1 MANIRLEPPEPF
13 DFKTPDEWE
22 KWRRRFEQFRVAS
35 GLSGESGERQ
45 VCTLLY
51 CLGEEAENVLS
62 SMNVTAEERGSYV
75 AVLKKFNDFFKVRKN
90 IIFERVRFNRRA
102 QRDGESVEQYIS
114 DLYSLAENCE
124 YGAMKDEMI
133 RDRLVVGLLDCALSE
148 RLQLDPELTLEKA
161 KRAARQKEAVQ
172 EQQQSLRSD
181 LKVPGT
187 TDVDVVGQQRREQ
200 VRGPNTHST
209 VNLPNIG
216 RTRCGNCG
224 RGPHTRENCP
234 ARRVACH
241 SCGKQGH
248 FSAHCRS
255 KEVLALSVPG
265 FEEDV
270 QPAGP
275 VFLGTLDNEGTSTWT
290 VDVVSHGK
298 LLRFKIDTGA
308 EVTAISETTY
318 ESLGKTQLLRKCAK
332 TLYGPSAEPLH
343 ILGVLQMEL
352 KYSGRVCHQP
362 VYVIKGL
369 KGNLL
374 GLPAIQSLQLLSR
387 INSIDDYSTN
397 IYRQFPNL
405 FRGLGIY
412 DEPYHIKLKPN
423 ATPHCV
429 YTARNIPIPY
439 FEKVKLELTKMES
452 SGVISQVDVPT
463 EWCAAMVAVPK
474 KTDSLR
480 ICVDLRPLNECVLR
494 EVHPLPKVDV
504 TLASLS
510 GARVFSKLDAN
521 SGFWQIPLSEE
532 SRLLTTFITPFGRY
546 CFNKL
551 PFGIAS
557 APEHFQKVMNK
568 VLSGLD
574 GIVCQMDDTL
584 VFGKSQEE
592 HDKRLLT
599 TLSRIQSAGLTLN
612 KEKCLFSKCTITF
625 LGHVID
631 SSGVSPDPEKIAA
644 IKDMPPP
651 KNISDLRRFMGMV
664 TQLGKF
670 TPNLAELSQPL
681 RELLST
687 KRCWC
692 WGPDQV
698 ESFTNIKTELTKPAV
713 LAFYNPANET
723 KVSADASSHGLGA
736 VLLQMEANAWKPVA
750 FASRSM
756 SSTEVRYAQIE
767 KEALAAT
774 WACERFRDYLVGKRF
789 CIETDHKPL
798 VPLLSST
805 HLDNLPPR
813 VLRFRLRLMR
823 FDYSIVHVPGKLLYT
838 ADTLSRAPTTLP
850 DADSN
855 ALQDEVEGFV
865 SNVTKCLPATEG
877 KLQTYRVFQASDP
890 ECVQIMKYC
899 RFGWPEKHCISDG
912 TKPYWVHRGLLTI
925 QDGLLLFGS
934 RIVVPR
940 ACRRETLDKIH
951 SGHLGIQRCKLR
963 VQQSVWW
970 PGVSKEIESLVKHC
984 RICARTTTTHKEPMI
999 VSQLPDY
1006 PWQKVG
1012 SDLFEF
1018 KGHSYIVLVDYF
1030 SRFLEV
1036 IKLTATTTSAI
1047 ISIMKA
1053 VFSRHG
1059 IPELLISDNGPQ
1071 YQSHEMKQFSQA
1083 YGFVHVTSSPHY
1095 PQSNG
1100 EAERA
1105 VQTAKRLL
1113 GRSEDPFVAVLSYNA
1128 TPMPWCNLSPS
1139 ELLMG
1144 RKLRSTIPQTTTVLI
1159 PGWPYLKEFK
1169 VKNRCL
1175 KEKQKIYYDQR
1186 HQTRSKT
1193 PLEDGTEVWVSK
1205 DGDKIPGTV
1214 TAPASTPRSYLVQT
1228 PAGQLRRNRSHLT
1241 EIPSLEDAAEASTED
1256 QLSEPDET
1264 EPVPQAPPRS
1274 PIMTRTRTGT
1284 AIRPPLRF

>member
-62 SMNVTAEERGSYV
+62 SMNATVEERGSYV

-90 IIFERVRFNRRA
+90 IIFERARFNRRA

-161 KRAARQKEAVQ
+161 KRAARQKEAVK

-216 RTRCGNCG
+216 RT
-224 RGPHTRENCP
+224 
-234 ARRVACH
+234 
-241 SCGKQGH
+241 
-248 FSAHCRS
+248 SAHCRS

-270 QPAGP
+270 QSADP
-275 VFLGTLDNEGTSTWT
+275 VFLGTLGNKGTSTWT
-290 VDVVSHGK
+290 VDVASHGK

-412 DEPYHIKLKPN
+412 DDPYHIKLKPN

-474 KTDSLR
+474 KTGSPR

-510 GARVFSKLDAN
+510 GAQVFSKLDAN

-612 KEKCLFSKCTITF
+612 KEKCLFSKRTITF

-767 KEALAAT
+767 KEALATT

-999 VSQLPDY
+999 VSQPPDY

-1030 SRFLEV
+1030 SRFLE
-1036 IKLTATTTSAI
+1036 
-1047 ISIMKA
+1047 
-1053 VFSRHG
+1053 
-1059 IPELLISDNGPQ
+1059 
-1071 YQSHEMKQFSQA
+1071 A
-1083 YGFVHVTSSPHY
+1083 YGFVHMTSSPHY

-1113 GRSEDPFVAVLSYNA
+1113 GRSEDPFLAVLSYNA

-1241 EIPSLEDAAEASTED
+1241 EIPSLEDAEEASTED
-1256 QLSEPDET
+1256 QPSEPDET

-1284 AIRPPLRF
+1284 VIRPPLRF